1 MPLLSRRILISY
13 NFKIPT
19 QSQSQ
24 FQDAE
29 QFSLKLTQDEI
40 ENSTSVAVSI
50 SASAFPI
57 SSWGHIVVL
66 GGGGQGRDRVNRVF
80 SLQVT
85 RW

>member
-1 MPLLSRRILISY
+1 MPMLSRRILISY

-29 QFSLKLTQDEI
+29 QSAPKLKQEKI

-50 SASAFPI
+50 TVSGFPI
-57 SSWGHIVVL
+57 SSWSHIVEL
-66 GGGGQGRDRVNRVF
+66 GGGERAVSSGRVS
-80 SLQVT
+80 SLGVACKH
-85 RW
+85 